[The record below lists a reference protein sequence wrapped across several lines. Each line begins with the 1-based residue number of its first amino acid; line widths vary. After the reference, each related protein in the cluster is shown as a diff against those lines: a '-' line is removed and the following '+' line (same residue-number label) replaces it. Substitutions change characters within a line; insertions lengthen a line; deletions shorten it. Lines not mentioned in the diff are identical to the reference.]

1 MNPYK
6 LSQIYKQLTS
16 QNSILK
22 KYLKL
27 GTKDIKQPDL
37 PAFVEQKNMFNRFMR
52 DNPRPD
58 QLDRKDMAGGGMLV
72 KPSADGSRPGY
83 KGDKTILQVLR
94 ENIEEKGGVKVYKIE
109 KGVTKDGY
117 AKNGLIDKIIK
128 NTNTELS
135 PKKISK
141 LIDEV
146 TTKKGWFTKQAY
158 RKYAIVDSFMKDYGI
173 NDEFTGAGKFDSRLQ
188 EFKLKSKG
196 DEFKQINETFN
207 NWIKGDFEVQGYDR
221 SKFDNHLKKNLKNWK
236 PIIRTEKQIQSAV
249 ELRWLYNINQKHPNW
264 SIDKT
269 KNAFDKQF
277 KKNKYWSDTNFTNRT
292 LDLYGHLVHGK
303 GKNNTVIKGV
313 NKGERSKWVKGVM
326 QEVKGGNY
334 YRFLTAADNYEAKG
348 NMNAAK
354 KLRNAA
360 EKLFLKDEGIFYGL
374 GQAEHPWF
382 SNYGGAKGMFQIDS
396 LVKGDLNN
404 FKASNFEIPIR
415 DLIKKYEAKTATSL
429 QKKRIMDEIN
439 LRRNFLNTITD
450 IGDGGMARN
459 VTFDFNSETGK
470 VKVTNTTPDVYNLYK
485 KNKLDPLELSTR
497 GTNYRDTLIKTLQDV
512 DFNIVK
518 KGTDEIKTGKIG
530 ANTMNDLL
538 AKIGCPN
545 KVFKASGGRVGYQD
559 GTDICP
565 TKGAQM
571 INSGMKN
578 ASPAQLKNFAAFAN
592 RARALGKG
600 VMKFGIIPEAMYV
613 AAESTIRLA
622 MGDKPIE
629 AFLQASEYLLP
640 GDQTKL
646 AKVIQAKRVMN
657 PEVAAIIGRSL
668 DYKNQL
674 AKIDSLTS
682 QRDNLENL
690 SGGGEFDYIGDL
702 NQDVRNLNNQIK
714 QATDAL
720 NTKFKMTDAEKTYAD
735 AMQNEIEDRI
745 KSGSFLT
752 KVKSMFRDVDP
763 DSDVETLAA
772 PEKTQEQL
780 NLKMADQLPR
790 DLLLASEAEMI
801 QAAKVAQAQGYD
813 IPDDYYIK
821 QQQNVKNMSL
831 AELAAATSPEQVYG
845 AQGYIAE
852 PLFKGEVEK
861 PQNVISDMEREITGQ
876 TNVANP
882 FDIDLSMMGSGLRGF
897 SAAGGGI
904 AKEAGDPSGPP
915 PESGPNPQ
923 GLSYLMK
930 RGKNI

>member
-6 LSQIYKQLTS
+6 LREVYKQLTS

-37 PAFVEQKNMFNRFMR
+37 PAFVEQTKAVNEFMR
-52 DNPRPD
+52 RNPRPD
-58 QLDRKDMAGGGMLV
+58 QIDRKDMAGGGMLV
-72 KPSADGSRPGY
+72 QPSADGSRPGY

-109 KGVTKDGY
+109 KGVIKGGY

-128 NTNTELS
+128 ESNVDKTL
-135 PKKISK
+135 PKGTKPNVRKISK
-141 LIDEV
+141 LIDEI
-146 TTKKGWFTKQAY
+146 TKKQGWYTKQEY
-158 RKYAIVDSFMKDYGI
+158 RKWAIVDSFMKDYGI
-173 NDEFTGAGKFDSRLQ
+173 NDEFTGAGKFDERLK
-188 EFKLKSKG
+188 EFKLKNPGS
-196 DEFKQINETFN
+196 EFKQINETFN

-221 SKFDNHLKKNLKNWK
+221 SKFDKQLKKNLKNWK

-249 ELRWLYNINQKHPNW
+249 ELKWLYNINQKHPNW

-303 GKNNTVIKGV
+303 GRNNTVIKGV

-334 YRFLTAADNYEAKG
+334 YRFLIAADNYEAKG

-415 DLIKKYEAKTATSL
+415 DLIKKYEAKTTTSL
-429 QKKRIMDEIN
+429 QKKRIMAEIN

-470 VKVTNTTPDVYNLYK
+470 VKVINTTPDVYNLYK

-565 TKGAQM
+565 TRGAQI

-578 ASPAQLKNFAAFAN
+578 ATPAQLKNFAAFAN
-592 RARALGKG
+592 RARALGRG

-613 AAESTIRLA
+613 AADATIRLT

-629 AFLQASEYLLP
+629 ALLRASEYLLP

-646 AKVIQAKRVMN
+646 AEMMEAKRLTN
-657 PEVAAIIGRSL
+657 PETAAIIGRSI

-682 QRDNLENL
+682 QRDNLELL

-702 NQDVRNLNNQIK
+702 NNDVRNLDNQIK
-714 QATDAL
+714 QATNAL
-720 NTKFKMTDAEKTYAD
+720 NTKFKMTDAEQIYAD
-735 AMQNEIEDRI
+735 RMQAEVDDIR
-745 KSGSFLT
+745 KSGSLLT
-752 KVKSMFRDVDP
+752 KIKSIAQGIGDREY
-763 DSDVETLAA
+763 SDVETLGV

-780 NLKMADQLPR
+780 NLRMAPQLPR
-790 DLLLASEAEMI
+790 DLLLASEAETI
-801 QAAKVAQAQGYD
+801 QAAKVAQALGHD
-813 IPDDYYIK
+813 IPDDYYL
-821 QQQNVKNMSL
+821 QQQQDIKNMSL

-845 AQGYIAE
+845 ASGTMGE
-852 PLFKGEVEK
+852 PVK
-861 PQNVISDMEREITGQ
+861 
-876 TNVANP
+876 
-882 FDIDLSMMGSGLRGF
+882 IDLNLYQPSDRFGSGSQQRPILYPEGRNTL
-897 SAAGGGI
+897 AGGGI
-904 AKEAGDPSGPP
+904 AKQAGVDSGPP

-930 RGKNI
+930 RGRNI